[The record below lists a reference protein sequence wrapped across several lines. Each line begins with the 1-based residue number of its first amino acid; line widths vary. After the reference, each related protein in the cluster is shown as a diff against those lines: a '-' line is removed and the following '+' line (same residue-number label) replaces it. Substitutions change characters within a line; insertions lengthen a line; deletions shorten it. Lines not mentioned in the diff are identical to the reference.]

1 MPCVDPLSLLPAI
14 RRSAWRLHA
23 RLPASVDHDD
33 LVQAGMLRVL
43 ERQQRTQDDAAA
55 YLLTVARG
63 GMLDFLRAGDPLHHT
78 ERLRVRRLAEARDRV
93 ERRECRPAGLA
104 EVAAEAGVR
113 LDDAAQACDVALCGL
128 EEAADVS
135 ADLPDPSEAL
145 AALRAVRE
153 AARRYQRLD
162 PRWRTIVDDWL
173 AERPQV
179 ETAAALGVTPGRV
192 TQIRQQ
198 ALERVTGSAV

>member
-1 MPCVDPLSLLPAI
+1 MAGVDPLSLLPAI
-14 RRSAWRLHA
+14 RRAAWRLHA

-43 ERQQRTQDDAAA
+43 ERQQRAQDDHAG
-55 YLLTVARG
+55 YLLAVAWG

-78 ERLRVRRLAEARDRV
+78 DRLAVRRLSAARDRV
-93 ERRECRPAGLA
+93 EQRECRPARLA
-104 EVAAEAGVR
+104 EVAAEAGVKIE
-113 LDDAAQACDVALCGL
+113 DAAQACDVALCGL
-128 EEAADVS
+128 DEAADVS

-179 ETAAALGVTPGRV
+179 ETAAELGVTPGRV

-198 ALERVTGSAV
+198 AVERIVG

>member
-1 MPCVDPLSLLPAI
+1 VPCVDPLSLLPAI

-43 ERQQRTQDDAAA
+43 ERQQRTPDDAAG
-55 YLLTVARG
+55 YLLIVARG

-104 EVAAEAGVR
+104 EVAAEAGVPI
-113 LDDAAQACDVALCGL
+113 DDAAQDHDVALCGL
-128 EEAADVS
+128 DEACGRISRPARPMRRASGPVRGPGS
-135 ADLPDPSEAL
+135 G
-145 AALRAVRE
+145 AALPATRRPV
-153 AARRYQRLD
+153 ARDR
-162 PRWRTIVDDWL
+162 
-173 AERPQV
+173 
-179 ETAAALGVTPGRV
+179 
-192 TQIRQQ
+192 
-198 ALERVTGSAV
+198 

>member
-1 MPCVDPLSLLPAI
+1 MPCVDPLSLLPSV
-14 RRSAWRLHA
+14 RWLAWQTGA
-23 RLPASVDHDD
+23 VTETDD
-33 LVQAGMLRVL
+33 LVQVGMLGVL
-43 ERQQRTQDDAAA
+43 EALRRADGDVPMS
-55 YLLTVARG
+55 YLVACARG
-63 GMLDFLRAGDPLHHT
+63 AMLDYLRALDPLSRS
-78 ERLRVRRLAEARDRV
+78 ERRRVRMLERARDRA
-93 ERRECRPAGLA
+93 ERRLMRAATLS
-104 EVAAEAGVR
+104 EVAAEAGVPI
-113 LDDAAQACDVALCGL
+113 DDAAQACDVALCGL
-128 EEAADVS
+128 DEAADVS

-198 ALERVTGSAV
+198 AVERIVG

>member
-1 MPCVDPLSLLPAI
+1 MPCVDPLSLLPSV
-14 RRSAWRLHA
+14 RWLAWQTGA
-23 RLPASVDHDD
+23 VTETDD
-33 LVQAGMLRVL
+33 LVQVGMLGVIEALRRADGDVPMSYLVACARGAMLDYLRTLDPLSRSERRRVRML
-43 ERQQRTQDDAAA
+43 ER
-55 YLLTVARG
+55 
-63 GMLDFLRAGDPLHHT
+63 
-78 ERLRVRRLAEARDRV
+78 ARDRV

-104 EVAAEAGVR
+104 AVAAEAGVPI
-113 LDDAAQACDVALCGL
+113 DDAAQACDVALCGL
-128 EEAADVS
+128 DEAADVS

-198 ALERVTGSAV
+198 AVERIVG

>member
-1 MPCVDPLSLLPAI
+1 MQSVDPVSLLPSV
-14 RRSAWRLHA
+14 RWLAWQSGA
-23 RLPASVDHDD
+23 VTETDD
-33 LVQAGMLRVL
+33 LVQVGMLGVIEALRRADGDVPMSYLVACARGAMLDYLRTLDPLSRSERRRARML
-43 ERQQRTQDDAAA
+43 ER
-55 YLLTVARG
+55 
-63 GMLDFLRAGDPLHHT
+63 
-78 ERLRVRRLAEARDRV
+78 ARDRV

-104 EVAAEAGVR
+104 AVAAEAGVPI
-113 LDDAAQACDVALCGL
+113 DDAAQACDVALCGL
-128 EEAADVS
+128 DEAADVS

-198 ALERVTGSAV
+198 AVERIVG